1 MAITKNKEMTKRKYD
16 AIETRKKLFYS
27 AVRLFHSHGYH
38 NVTID
43 DIAREANTSKGAFY
57 FHFKSKESVIIEA
70 IREVDYKYQKWYD
83 ALSND
88 HTAIE
93 QILMFA
99 NKVLSHAKSFG
110 IIVEKVLYTSQIST
124 DNDDK
129 RLLSDESRAIFTI
142 FSRIIQRGQEIGE
155 LRTDYSAD
163 ELTRVVT
170 RWIRSVIY
178 NWCLYNGGYD
188 LVEDGFRF
196 FSFSS
201 PVLKKAFEQD
211 AEEAVGRGRR
221 RAASKYLGAPPDRIK
236 KRGVKAAVAA
246 PVARVAVKSAKTTPK
261 TAKGGMTTTRAERLS
276 SVFNARQ

>member
-1 MAITKNKEMTKRKYD
+1 MAITTNHELTKRKYK

-70 IREVDYKYQKWYD
+70 IREVDYKYQEWYD
-83 ALSND
+83 TLSND
-88 HTAIE
+88 STAIE
-93 QILMFA
+93 QILLFS
-99 NKVLSHAKSFG
+99 NKVLSHAKSLG
-110 IIVEKVLYTSQIST
+110 IIVEKVLYASQISA
-124 DNDDK
+124 DNEDK

-142 FSRIIQRGQEIGE
+142 FSKIIRRGQDSGE
-155 LRTDYSAD
+155 LRADYSAV

-178 NWCLYNGGYD
+178 NWCLYNGEYD
-188 LVEDGFRF
+188 LVEDGSRF
-196 FSFSS
+196 FSFSV

-211 AEEAVGRGRR
+211 AETVVGRGRR
-221 RAASKYLGAPPDRIK
+221 RADAGHLGALPDWIN
-236 KRGVKAAVAA
+236 KRSEKAPVAA
-246 PVARVAVKSAKTTPK
+246 PVARVTVKEVRQRPRLRQP
-261 TAKGGMTTTRAERLS
+261 RAE
-276 SVFNARQ
+276 

>member
-1 MAITKNKEMTKRKYD
+1 MAIKKNFEMTKRKYD

-70 IREVDYKYQKWYD
+70 IREVDNRYQEWYD

-88 HTAIE
+88 STAIE
-93 QILMFA
+93 QILMFS
-99 NKVLSHAKSFG
+99 NKVFSHAKSFG
-110 IIVEKVLYTSQIST
+110 IIVEKVLYTSQIRA

-129 RLLSDESRAIFTI
+129 RLLNDESRAIFTI
-142 FSRIIQRGQEIGE
+142 FSKIIQRGQEIGE

-188 LVEDGFRF
+188 LVEDGSRF
-196 FSFSS
+196 FSFSL

-211 AEEAVGRGRR
+211 TKKAVGRGRR
-221 RAASKYLGAPPDRIK
+221 RADSSDLGALPDRIK
-236 KRGVKAAVAA
+236 KRPAKAAVAA
-246 PVARVAVKSAKTTPK
+246 PVARVAVKEVRQRPRLRQP
-261 TAKGGMTTTRAERLS
+261 RAE
-276 SVFNARQ
+276 

>member
-1 MAITKNKEMTKRKYD
+1 
-16 AIETRKKLFYS
+16 LFYS
-27 AVRLFHSHGYH
+27 AVRLFHAHGYH

-70 IREVDYKYQKWYD
+70 IREVDSQYQEWYD

-88 HTAIE
+88 NTAIE

-99 NKVLSHAKSFG
+99 NEVLSHAKSFG
-110 IIVEKVLYTSQIST
+110 IIVEKVLYASQIRP

-129 RLLSDESRAIFTI
+129 RLLSDESRAIFII
-142 FSRIIQRGQEIGE
+142 FSKIIQRGQDIGE

-163 ELTRVVT
+163 EMTRVVT

-178 NWCLYNGGYD
+178 NWCLYNGEYD
-188 LVEDGFRF
+188 LVEDGSRF
-196 FSFSS
+196 FSFSL

-211 AEEAVGRGRR
+211 TEKVVARGRR
-221 RAASKYLGAPPDRIK
+221 RTDSSDLDALPDLIK
-236 KRGVKAAVAA
+236 KRAAKAAVAA
-246 PVARVAVKSAKTTPK
+246 PVAHVAVRVAVKEVRQRPRLTQP
-261 TAKGGMTTTRAERLS
+261 RAE
-276 SVFNARQ
+276 